1 MKKNIVTDFCL
12 RWSCVF
18 GLVLAL
24 AYVVSG
30 LAMHF
35 AVLRVLWKWL

>member
-1 MKKNIVTDFCL
+1 MRKNIVIDFCL
-12 RWSCVF
+12 RWACVF

-30 LAMHF
+30 LVMHF